1 MMRMAFAM
9 VLVAAMVMMTG
20 TCTLAENVIT
30 RGEREDRGDRPR
42 VHAVRDTF
50 NRRHQDA
57 RRGGQRP

>member
-30 RGEREDRGDRPR
+30 K
-42 VHAVRDTF
+42 DTTKEIALE
-50 NRRHQDA
+50 NGIVQPPWD
-57 RRGGQRP
+57 